1 MELIIHFNTLP
12 ERLTLDMVKDDLAGL
27 LEDDGWLTGSGP
39 NYLELE
45 LEDPIAYVQDL
56 YKKDKSAEIS
66 SSEKD
71 GALIVEVVCEAA
83 QRHRYTFSEV

>member
-45 LEDPIAYVQDL
+45 LEDEKVNPKYSHREGLSA
-56 YKKDKSAEIS
+56 KSGI
-66 SSEKD
+66 
-71 GALIVEVVCEAA
+71 CP
-83 QRHRYTFSEV
+83 RYHH